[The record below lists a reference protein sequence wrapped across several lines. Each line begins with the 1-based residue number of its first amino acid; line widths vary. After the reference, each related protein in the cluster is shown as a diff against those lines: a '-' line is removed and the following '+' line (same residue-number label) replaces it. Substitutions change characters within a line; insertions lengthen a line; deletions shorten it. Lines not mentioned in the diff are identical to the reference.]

1 MSNNDVQALTIEE
14 LFFGN
19 AIYTIPSYQRNYAW
33 GQAQVEQLINDIDDQ
48 RKEDE
53 NKNYYVGSLVV
64 DRRQA
69 NTEISEYETIDG
81 QQRHTTLCIILAA
94 LKHLNVEV
102 AIKTLNLSFECRES
116 SKRTLLSLFV
126 HGEPKGKTLQNLE
139 PSMVNAFNV
148 ALKIF
153 KSKFNA
159 NELIEFKK
167 FLFKKVIIVRTCVP
181 KDTDLN
187 HYFEIMNNRG
197 EQLEKHEVVK
207 ARLMNHLPENEQ
219 PVFAQIWDACSDM
232 GHYIPFRFD
241 SKVRTKIFGDDL
253 KQLLTLSY
261 GGNGLFNAVL
271 DKVNSEQALS
281 KNSDTLQ
288 ASIYQ
293 ESQSKGNLFNLYS
306 EAKFYERKKNDEQTQ
321 LDDRFRSI
329 INFPNFLL
337 HALTL
342 FVDADELIEQKVSLD
357 DKKLIK
363 EFDTYIL
370 EGLAEDKCAQK
381 VRRFAGVLLKT
392 RYLFDCYII
401 KRDLSSPEK
410 NWGVRT
416 LVRKTSEKAKH
427 NVSTVNTF
435 IENSEKLVMLQSMF
449 NVSYP
454 GNSYKHWLANTLRY
468 LFNQEQTIDVKNF
481 IVQLETSAFN
491 QLCSIGKIDTKSSIQ
506 SQKELLKQTI
516 NCGTSVQNYI
526 FNYLDYKI
534 WLELNRGD
542 FDKVKFS
549 LLGTDDEILLDT
561 PVVNSIKKVATEFK
575 FTNRSSV
582 EHHYPQTSKTEAM
595 DNKLID
601 TFANLCLVSSS
612 TNSSLGNDYPEGK
625 KKTVLAK
632 QGDKAESLKQRLMF
646 SYKDWYLSNET
657 ALTEQASGI
666 KLHGDAMLE
675 LLLLPV
681 IT

>member
-1 MSNNDVQALTIEE
+1 
-14 LFFGN
+14 
-19 AIYTIPSYQRNYAW
+19 
-33 GQAQVEQLINDIDDQ
+33 
-48 RKEDE
+48 
-53 NKNYYVGSLVV
+53 
-64 DRRQA
+64 
-69 NTEISEYETIDG
+69 
-81 QQRHTTLCIILAA
+81 
-94 LKHLNVEV
+94 
-102 AIKTLNLSFECRES
+102 
-116 SKRTLLSLFV
+116 
-126 HGEPKGKTLQNLE
+126 
-139 PSMVNAFNV
+139 
-148 ALKIF
+148 
-153 KSKFNA
+153 
-159 NELIEFKK
+159 
-167 FLFKKVIIVRTCVP
+167 
-181 KDTDLN
+181 
-187 HYFEIMNNRG
+187 
-197 EQLEKHEVVK
+197 
-207 ARLMNHLPENEQ
+207 
-219 PVFAQIWDACSDM
+219 
-232 GHYIPFRFD
+232 
-241 SKVRTKIFGDDL
+241 
-253 KQLLTLSY
+253 
-261 GGNGLFNAVL
+261 
-271 DKVNSEQALS
+271 
-281 KNSDTLQ
+281 
-288 ASIYQ
+288 
-293 ESQSKGNLFNLYS
+293 
-306 EAKFYERKKNDEQTQ
+306 
-321 LDDRFRSI
+321 
-329 INFPNFLL
+329 
-337 HALTL
+337 
-342 FVDADELIEQKVSLD
+342 
-357 DKKLIK
+357 
-363 EFDTYIL
+363 
-370 EGLAEDKCAQK
+370 
-381 VRRFAGVLLKT
+381 
-392 RYLFDCYII
+392 
-401 KRDLSSPEK
+401 
-410 NWGVRT
+410 
-416 LVRKTSEKAKH
+416 
-427 NVSTVNTF
+427 
-435 IENSEKLVMLQSMF
+435 MLQSMF